1 MNVLGLFHALG
12 TAERQRASVMHRGGI
27 ADKAGNRFEAR
38 WLTHQLLGL
47 LDGTVRGV
55 TVEALGDEEQGF
67 EFALTRIAGAE
78 WHQCKRQTATGTWS
92 IAALDAAGVLAAFRI
107 KTANVGARCL
117 FVSSDPSPPLKLLQD
132 KLPATHSPET
142 FEASLSDKE
151 TQHWCLLKERLGCD
165 SAEAFRFLGRT
176 EFRTLSEADLAE
188 NLRARITY
196 WFKGDPDAIAAQF
209 RTWLEEERN
218 FNRPLVYDDV
228 ISFLSSAGIET
239 KQYEL
244 DRALPGRIRDATSSY
259 VGSYPPLGAG
269 LYRIDRAEV
278 HEVLAGLRAGAG
290 VVLLAGAA
298 GIGKSAILSEV
309 IEQLRAQGTLH
320 LAFRV
325 DQAGAVSTLD
335 ELGAQ
340 TVGTADNPAVV
351 LEQLASDNR
360 AVLVV
365 DQADAVSEV
374 SGRVAELRR
383 VVLELVRK
391 AAQYPHVQLIFAC
404 RSFDLENDHAFRQI
418 AEAKGNIR
426 VDVAPFQRAE
436 VDAVL
441 TRLGILHDPSN
452 ARLMALLA
460 LPIGLTLAAALAQS
474 GVSDLR
480 RVEHLSELYGR
491 LLAAR
496 DQEIQRDFR
505 PGWSLFASLTA
516 LASTMSERQE
526 LFAPVATLDPFA
538 GAIDILQRAEL
549 IVVRGLR
556 IGFLHESLFDYL
568 HARAFAQQR
577 KPIIDFLLASEQT
590 LFRRTQTRQILAF
603 ERESER
609 NRYLVD
615 LGTVLCDA
623 RVRPHIRETL
633 VRWLATIP
641 DPTMAEWELIAR
653 YAQRDGLPVKS
664 GNVIY
669 ERKPWFDL
677 LNSQGLIKDWLGCD
691 GADLNWALGFL
702 RSIAPIAPI
711 EVSRLLN
718 DFLERRPERIRDVF
732 AMLRFIDPKSDAKS
746 LADCLIATLDR
757 AIPDDWETGA
767 DDWDDYYG
775 AWIKTAPDEAA
786 CILGAQLRR
795 WFRLHPEGH
804 PFGHRYENGG
814 TSLHW
819 LSELAKAS
827 PLGFLEQILPFM
839 RVAME
844 RSVKGGSRPA
854 EDSIWYWRHRDQ
866 TEIQAIDLLDVVR
879 GSLAQVAQQNPPAAA
894 RLLRELEPELYIT
907 SLHFLLETVAEN
919 PKALRD
925 LLVEQVGNP
934 GLFKAGWQ
942 SADGHSAGR
951 AIAAAMPWLTPDE
964 RMRCENA
971 VLALRPEIDSATRA
985 LARREQTD
993 DKPRLT
999 PKLNDYPIWCLNDS
1013 GKREWSVLR
1022 QIGSDWLSTNA
1033 RQRLAELDRKFVG
1046 QKPEQPDGIRGGMV
1060 RSPIDGERTKLMSD
1074 RAWLRAIAK
1083 FSLPR
1088 ERRFSGEDGL
1098 RGGARE
1104 LSCELK
1110 ERTKETPERFIML
1123 LDRFPEG
1130 SHEDFTW
1137 GVTAGIAEAK
1147 PDADMIER
1155 VLVALDAN
1163 PAAKSDDRSLIWMIR
1178 GCKGPIGPLAEA
1190 LVLIVATKA
1199 DDSTGIIDINRGERE
1214 KEPDWKKAF
1223 TFGGELRAKAINSAR
1238 GSALEILGSI
1248 CWHSKKTFEKYRST
1262 MDGIVGAPAA
1272 PHVQSALTGLLMCAL
1287 KHEGKQ
1293 GIGWVLRIA
1302 RTCPEA
1308 LYSNDGQQIL
1318 SWVADLEI
1326 EAFTQVINLYL
1337 INEDPLARG
1346 FGALAI
1352 FRRCLDDRHW
1362 LSFAEKLIEADAD
1375 YRSAAA
1381 AIAAANFD
1389 SARFGTTCTDWL
1401 IRFFDDDETAVRHE
1415 AFDCFRR
1422 MKAEDILAHAEVFKA
1437 YAASRYFESERTYFL
1452 HRLEHAPPGLDDL
1465 MLKLLEETV
1474 RKRNDSG
1481 RDPRAYELHE
1491 VGELALKLYA
1501 SNREHPTR
1509 RARALGL
1516 IDQLVERGLMEMQKL
1531 EAV

>member
-1 MNVLGLFHALG
+1 
-12 TAERQRASVMHRGGI
+12 MHRGGI

-38 WLTHQLLGL
+38 WLAHQLLGL

-67 EFALTRIAGAE
+67 EFSLTRAAWVE

-92 IAALDAAGVLAAFRI
+92 IAALDAAGVLRAFRT
-107 KTANVGARCL
+107 KTANMGGRCL

-142 FEASLSDKE
+142 FEASLSEKE
-151 TQHWCLLKERLGCD
+151 TQHWCMLKERLACD
-165 SAEAFRFLGRT
+165 ATEAFRFLRQT

-196 WFKGDPDAIAAQF
+196 WFKGDPDTIAAQF

-218 FNRPLVYDDV
+218 FNRPLVYEDV

-244 DRALPGRIRDATSSY
+244 DRALPGRIRDATASY
-259 VGSYPPLGAG
+259 LGSYPPLGAG
-269 LYRIDRAEV
+269 LYRIERAAV
-278 HEVLAGLRAGAG
+278 QEVLAGLRAGAG

-298 GIGKSAILSEV
+298 GIGKSAILADV

-325 DQAGAVSTLD
+325 DQAGAVATLD

-340 TVGTADNPAVV
+340 TVGTADNPVVV

-360 AVLVV
+360 AVLLV

-374 SGRVAELRR
+374 SGRIAELRR

-418 AEAKGNIR
+418 AQAKGNLR

-441 TRLGILHDPSN
+441 TRLGILHDPNN

-460 LPIGLTLAAALAQS
+460 LPIGLTLAAALAKS
-474 GVSDLR
+474 GISDLR

-505 PGWSLFASLTA
+505 PGWSVFAPLTA
-516 LASTMSERQE
+516 LAATMSERQE
-526 LFAPVATLDPFA
+526 LFAPVAALDPFA
-538 GAIDILQRAEL
+538 GALDILQRAGL
-549 IVVRGLR
+549 IVARGLR
-556 IGFLHESLFDYL
+556 TGFLHESLFDYL
-568 HARAFAQQR
+568 HARHFVQQR

-603 ERESER
+603 EREIELS
-609 NRYLVD
+609 RYLVD
-615 LGTVLCDA
+615 LGAVLGDR
-623 RVRPHIRETL
+623 RVRPHIRETV

-641 DPTMAEWELIAR
+641 DPTMGEWELVAR
-653 YAQRDGLPVKS
+653 YAQRDGLPIKS

-677 LNSQGLIKDWLGCD
+677 LNKHGLIEDWLAYD
-691 GADLNWALGFL
+691 GEDLNWALGFL
-702 RSIAPIAPI
+702 RSIAPIAPN
-711 EVSRLLN
+711 EVSQLLYG
-718 DFLERRPERIRDVF
+718 FLDRRPERVRDVL
-732 AMLRFIDPKSDAKS
+732 ATLRFIEPKSDAKC

-757 AIPDDWETGA
+757 AMPDDWETE

-775 AWIKTAPDEAA
+775 SWIKIAPDEAA
-786 CILGAQLRR
+786 RIFGAQLGR

-804 PFGHRYENGG
+804 PFRHRYENGG

-839 RVAME
+839 RLAME
-844 RSVKGGSRPA
+844 RSVQGNSRPA
-854 EDSIWYWRHRDQ
+854 NDSIWYWRHRDQ
-866 TEIQAIDLLDVVR
+866 TEMQTIDLLDLVR
-879 GSLAQVAQQNPPAAA
+879 ASLAQVAQQDPRAAA
-894 RLLRELEPELYIT
+894 RLLRGIGPELYIT
-907 SLHFLLETVAEN
+907 SLHFLLETVAAN
-919 PKALRD
+919 PKALRG
-925 LLVEQVGNP
+925 LLVEQVDNS
-934 GLFKAGWQ
+934 GLFKAGWHG
-942 SADGHSAGR
+942 ADGHSAGR

-964 RMRCENA
+964 RRRCEKA
-971 VLALRPEIDSATRA
+971 VLALRPEIDSAKRA
-985 LARREQTD
+985 LARREQAG
-993 DKPRLT
+993 DKSRLT
-999 PKLNDYPIWCLNDS
+999 PKLNDYPTWCLNDS
-1013 GKREWSVLR
+1013 GKRQWSVLR
-1022 QIGSDWLSTNA
+1022 QIGAGWLSPHA
-1033 RQRLAELDRKFVG
+1033 RRRLAELDRKFAG

-1074 RAWLRAIAK
+1074 RSWLRAIAK
-1083 FSLPR
+1083 FSLPL

-1110 ERTKETPERFIML
+1110 ERAKEAPERFLTL
-1123 LDRFPEG
+1123 LGRFPEG

-1137 GVTAGIAEAK
+1137 GITAGIAETK
-1147 PDADMIER
+1147 PDADLIER
-1155 VLVALDAN
+1155 VLIALDTN
-1163 PAAKSDDRSLIWMIR
+1163 PAAKSDDRALIWMIR
-1178 GCKGPIGPLAEA
+1178 ACKGPLGPLAEA
-1190 LVLIVATKA
+1190 LVLNIATKP
-1199 DDSTGIIDINRGERE
+1199 DDSTGIVDINRGERA

-1238 GSALEILGSI
+1238 GSALDILGSI
-1248 CWHSKKTFEKYRST
+1248 CWHSKEKFEKYRST
-1262 MDGIVGAPAA
+1262 ADGIVGAPAA

-1293 GIGWVLRIA
+1293 AIDWVLRVA

-1318 SWVADLEI
+1318 NWVAELEI
-1326 EAFTQVINLYL
+1326 EGFAQLINVYL
-1337 INEDPLARG
+1337 INKDPLARG

-1352 FRRCLDDRHW
+1352 FRRCLDDRDW
-1362 LSFAEKLIEADAD
+1362 LSFAENLIVADAEH
-1375 YRSAAA
+1375 RCAAA
-1381 AIAAANFD
+1381 AVAAANFE
-1389 SARFGTTCTDWL
+1389 SARFGTPCTDWL
-1401 IRFFDDDETAVRHE
+1401 IRFFDDDEAAVRHE

-1422 MKAEDILAHAEVFKA
+1422 METEDISAHAEVFNA
-1437 YAASRYFESERTYFL
+1437 YAASKYFESERTYFL
-1452 HRLEHAPPGLDDL
+1452 HRLERVPPGLDDL
-1465 MLKLLEETV
+1465 VLNLLEETV

-1481 RDPRAYELHE
+1481 RDPRAYEMQE

-1501 SNREHPTR
+1501 SNSEDPIR
-1509 RARALGL
+1509 RTRALDL
-1516 IDQLVERGLMEMQKL
+1516 IDQLVERGLMGVQKL